1 MNHKQKNKI
10 EFFLGGLEEKYNAA
24 KDYFIR
30 IDLRLISGRKE
41 YKGKI
46 TRSGDNLILSFAG
59 TKIFDNFK
67 NLSSSLVET
76 AIQYDKVEIE
86 YIERGITTVIIAD
99 DKNVRLEKKE
109 NKEIVP
115 VEPRLKDKEYNISLY
130 KAKDLLFTLGYTTED
145 GKLKNDKIR
154 KYNQTDRFIELIK
167 PLFSNEKNLT
177 IVDCAC
183 GKSYL
188 SFVLNYWLWQEKRIK
203 AKFIGLDISEKVIEE
218 SKKTAEKLGYS
229 NMEFFQKDLSL
240 LENSELEKNINPDI
254 VISLHACDTATD
266 MALGYAIR
274 KKAKSVICVPCC
286 HKEML
291 ESLKNPDIDALTQ
304 NHGIMRERFN
314 SIMTDC
320 IRMLKLESKGYDVS
334 CVEYCSPLDTP
345 KNLLI
350 KAIKVRERNPEKEKA
365 YYDTLK
371 NFHVSPSIEIYS
383 D

>member
-41 YKGKI
+41 YDGKI

-86 YIERGITTVIIAD
+86 YIERGITTVITAD

-203 AKFIGLDISEKVIEE
+203 AQFIGLDISEKVIEE
-218 SKKTAEKLGYS
+218 SKKNRRETR
-229 NMEFFQKDLSL
+229 
-240 LENSELEKNINPDI
+240 I
-254 VISLHACDTATD
+254 
-266 MALGYAIR
+266 
-274 KKAKSVICVPCC
+274 
-286 HKEML
+286 
-291 ESLKNPDIDALTQ
+291 LK
-304 NHGIMRERFN
+304 HGIFP
-314 SIMTDC
+314 
-320 IRMLKLESKGYDVS
+320 KG
-334 CVEYCSPLDTP
+334 PFFT
-345 KNLLI
+345 
-350 KAIKVRERNPEKEKA
+350 
-365 YYDTLK
+365 
-371 NFHVSPSIEIYS
+371 
-383 D
+383 

>member
-41 YKGKI
+41 YDGKI
-46 TRSGDNLILSFAG
+46 TPSGDNLILSFAG

-86 YIERGITTVIIAD
+86 YIERGITTVITAD

>member
-1 MNHKQKNKI
+1 M
-10 EFFLGGLEEKYNAA
+10 
-24 KDYFIR
+24 
-30 IDLRLISGRKE
+30 
-41 YKGKI
+41 
-46 TRSGDNLILSFAG
+46 
-59 TKIFDNFK
+59 
-67 NLSSSLVET
+67 
-76 AIQYDKVEIE
+76 
-86 YIERGITTVIIAD
+86 
-99 DKNVRLEKKE
+99 
-109 NKEIVP
+109 
-115 VEPRLKDKEYNISLY
+115 
-130 KAKDLLFTLGYTTED
+130 
-145 GKLKNDKIR
+145 
-154 KYNQTDRFIELIK
+154 
-167 PLFSNEKNLT
+167 
-177 IVDCAC
+177 
-183 GKSYL
+183 

>member
-1 MNHKQKNKI
+1 M
-10 EFFLGGLEEKYNAA
+10 
-24 KDYFIR
+24 
-30 IDLRLISGRKE
+30 
-41 YKGKI
+41 
-46 TRSGDNLILSFAG
+46 
-59 TKIFDNFK
+59 
-67 NLSSSLVET
+67 
-76 AIQYDKVEIE
+76 
-86 YIERGITTVIIAD
+86 
-99 DKNVRLEKKE
+99 EKKE

-203 AKFIGLDISEKVIEE
+203 AQFIGLDISEKVIEE